1 MDFNK
6 QNIDI
11 FTDDKWQKYSKTQG
25 DYLKIEE
32 DLHSTFDYQE
42 SEVNTNKV
50 ISSPEISQYHDSC
63 Q

>member
-25 DYLKIEE
+25 DQGDYLNIEE
-32 DLHSTFDYQE
+32 DFHSTFD
-42 SEVNTNKV
+42 
-50 ISSPEISQYHDSC
+50 
-63 Q
+63 